1 MFLASYEMSGKSSWG
16 AVDREKNIIYD
27 KSVALGEDAP
37 DTLRGYIALSGCG
50 KFEKIDLSSL
60 KDGIDIN
67 DVTLLSPIPNP
78 LRNVFCVGKN
88 YLDHINELSEYDIK
102 QFSPDAELP
111 IFFTKATTC
120 VNSPYGDV
128 SLHQGV
134 TEQVDYE
141 AELAVII
148 GKEGCSIK
156 ASQAYNYI
164 FGYTVLND
172 FTARDLQKNH
182 KQWLKG
188 KSLDGYCPMG
198 PWIATCDEIEDP
210 QALNIASYVNGEM
223 RQSSNTELMIFKIAR
238 LIEDLSKGMTFLPGD
253 ILATGTPSGVGAGFK
268 PPRFLKKGD
277 KVKVTVE
284 AIGEIENEI
293 V

>member
-1 MFLASYEMSGKSSWG
+1 MFLASYEMAGKISWG
-16 AVDREKNIIYD
+16 VVERAKNIIYD
-27 KSVALGEDAP
+27 KSAVFGANAA
-37 DTLRGYIALSGCG
+37 DTLRDYIAAAGCDR
-50 KFEKIDLSSL
+50 FDTIDLSSL
-60 KDGIDIN
+60 TGAIELK
-67 DVTLLSPIPNP
+67 DVTLLAPMLNP

-120 VNSPYGDV
+120 VNAPYGKV
-128 SLHQGV
+128 SLHEGV

-141 AELAVII
+141 AELAIII
-148 GKEGCSIK
+148 GKEGRNIK
-156 ASQAYNYI
+156 ASQAYDYI

-198 PWIATCDEIEDP
+198 PWIVTRDEIEDP
-210 QALNIASYVNGEM
+210 QTLSIASYVNGEM
-223 RQSSNTELMIFKIAR
+223 RQSSNTKLMIFKIAR
-238 LIEDLSKGMTFLPGD
+238 LIEDLSKGMTLLPGD
-253 ILATGTPSGVGAGFK
+253 VLATGTPSGVGAGFK